1 MRGNRQRFQWPDGK
15 ECAVVFSF
23 DLDAEAA
30 MLSLDPENARRL
42 TVLSAGAYGPRV
54 GAPRILELLRQ
65 LGVRATFFAPGYD
78 AENHPETIE
87 AIVKDGHEIG
97 HHGYLHKRVDT
108 LPLEEE
114 IDELVKGIEAIQ
126 KLTGQRPVGY
136 RAPWWELNPRSP
148 ELLLTHGF
156 LYDSSLM
163 GDDVPYLVPAG
174 NGSIVE
180 LPVSFLL
187 DDWEQFGYLTV
198 PPAGHVIE
206 ETGKVKRLWLEE
218 FDALADEGG
227 LFTLTVHPWLSGR
240 ASRIRLL
247 EGIMTHILKSGRAWI
262 VTAREIATHAI
273 RVLSPRRDNG

>member
-1 MRGNRQRFQWPDGK
+1 MDDNRRRFQWPGGK
-15 ECAVVFSF
+15 QCAVVFSF

-54 GAPRILELLRQ
+54 GAPRILKLLRQ

-78 AENHPETIE
+78 AENYSGTIK
-87 AIVKDGHEIG
+87 AIVGDGHEIG

-108 LPLEEE
+108 LSLEEE
-114 IDELVKGIEAIQ
+114 VEELVKGIDAIQ
-126 KLTGQRPVGY
+126 KVAGQRPVGY
-136 RAPWWELNPRSP
+136 RAPWWELNPRTP
-148 ELLLTHGF
+148 ELLTTHGF

-163 GDDVPYLVPAG
+163 GDDIPYLVPAENG
-174 NGSIVE
+174 NILE

-187 DDWEQFGYLTV
+187 DDWEQFGYLPV

-206 ETGKVKRLWLEE
+206 ETEKVRRLWLEE

-227 LFTLTVHPWLSGR
+227 LFMLTIHPWLSGR

-247 EGIMTHILKSGRAWI
+247 ETVITHILKSGRAW
-262 VTAREIATHAI
+262 VATASEVATHAM
-273 RVLSPRRDNG
+273 RVLSESRNED